1 MANNDDNRVVMTER
15 EGEPRPHNPYV
26 MVLTWWQQA
35 LIRGSRVYLQSL
47 VGFLLAAGTGAA
59 AAVGVNMPV
68 GDFGKLLLSA
78 GSMAVAPAVIS
89 MIQNSIE
96 MLTKL
101 DSSNPQLR
109 A

>member
-1 MANNDDNRVVMTER
+1 MPTEPDKVVMTER
-15 EGEPRPHNPYV
+15 AGEKPPTHAEII
-26 MVLTWWQQA
+26 VLTWWQQA

-59 AAVGVNMPV
+59 AAVGVNLPV

-78 GSMAVAPAVIS
+78 GRRAVAAAVIS
-89 MIQNSIE
+89 LIQNSIE

-101 DSSNPQLR
+101 DSSSPQLR

>member
-1 MANNDDNRVVMTER
+1 MATEPDKVVMTAR
-15 EGEPRPHNPYV
+15 EGEPPPTRPEV
-26 MVLTWWQQA
+26 IILKWWQQA

-59 AAVGVNMPV
+59 AAVGVNLPV

-89 MIQNSIE
+89 LLQNSIE
-96 MLTKL
+96 ILSKL
-101 DSSNPQLR
+101 DSSNPQVR

>member
-1 MANNDDNRVVMTER
+1 MPTETDKVVMTER
-15 EGEPRPHNPYV
+15 EGEPRPHPQV
-26 MVLTWWQQA
+26 IILKWWEQA

-59 AAVGVNMPV
+59 AAVGVNLAV
-68 GDFGKLLLSA
+68 GDFAKLLLTA
-78 GSMAVAPAVIS
+78 GSMAVAPAAIS
-89 MIQNSIE
+89 LIQNSIE

>member
-1 MANNDDNRVVMTER
+1 MEETDKVVMTER
-15 EGEPRPHNPYV
+15 KGEPPPKNPEV
-26 MVLTWWQQA
+26 LVLTWWQQA

-47 VGFLLAAGTGAA
+47 LGFLLAAGTGAA
-59 AAVGVNMPV
+59 AAVGVNLPV

-89 MIQNSIE
+89 LIQNSIE

>member
-1 MANNDDNRVVMTER
+1 MAHDNDNKVIMTER
-15 EGEPRPHNPYV
+15 EGEPLPKNPQ
-26 MVLTWWQQA
+26 VLIFTWWQQA
-35 LIRGSRVYLQSL
+35 LIRGTRVYLQSL

-59 AAVGVNMPV
+59 AAVGVNLPV

-78 GSMAVAPAVIS
+78 GSMAVAPAIIS
-89 MIQNSIE
+89 LIQNSIE

-101 DSSNPQLR
+101 DSSNPQIR

>member
-1 MANNDDNRVVMTER
+1 MADDTDNKVVMTER
-15 EGEPRPHNPYV
+15 AGESRPDNPQV
-26 MVLTWWQQA
+26 LLLTWWQQA

-59 AAVGVNMPV
+59 AAVGGNLPV

-89 MIQNSIE
+89 LIQNSIE

-101 DSSNPQLR
+101 DSSSPQLR

>member
-1 MANNDDNRVVMTER
+1 MADDNKVVMTER
-15 EGEPRPHNPYV
+15 KGEESPKYPDV
-26 MVLTWWQQA
+26 VILTWWQQA
-35 LIRGSRVYLQSL
+35 LIRGARVYLQSL

-59 AAVGVNMPV
+59 AAVGVNLPV

-78 GSMAVAPAVIS
+78 GSMAVAPAFIS
-89 MIQNSIE
+89 LIQNSIE

-101 DSSNPQLR
+101 DSSSPQLR

>member
-1 MANNDDNRVVMTER
+1 MDDTNKVVMTER
-15 EGEPRPHNPYV
+15 KGEEPPKYPDV
-26 MVLTWWQQA
+26 FIMTWWQQA
-35 LIRGSRVYLQSL
+35 LIRGGRVYLQSL

-59 AAVGVNMPV
+59 AAVGVNLPV

-89 MIQNSIE
+89 LLQNSIE
-96 MLTKL
+96 ILTKL
-101 DSSNPQLR
+101 DSSNPQVR